1 MSSPRTWGC
10 FFAGPQRGR
19 GWGVFPTHVGVFPF
33 DLRTIFQRLCLPH
46 ARGGVSNPGLIQF
59 FNQPSSPRTWG
70 CFQTSSSTS
79 TALQVF
85 PTHVGVFLSPGL
97 AGAGLYRLPHAR
109 GGVSTSYRKGIAS
122 KLSSPR
128 TWGCFYCSRQVSYDL
143 VVFPTHVGVFL
154 ILNGSMIEPVSL
166 PHARGGVSQPSAKH
180 IARPWS
186 SPRTWGCFLA
196 RRCGLIT
203 ASVFPT
209 HVGVFPKRGSV
220 TSCATSLPYAC
231 GA

>member
-1 MSSPRTWGC
+1 MLVSSPRTWGC
-10 FFAGPQRGR
+10 FLPPQVEVFGQL
-19 GWGVFPTHVGVFPF
+19 VFPTHVGVFPF

-128 TWGCFYCSRQVSYDL
+128 TWGCFYIGYIPIYTGM
-143 VVFPTHVGVFL
+143 VFPTHVGVFL
-154 ILNGSMIEPVSL
+154 
-166 PHARGGVSQPSAKH
+166 
-180 IARPWS
+180 
-186 SPRTWGCFLA
+186 
-196 RRCGLIT
+196 
-203 ASVFPT
+203 
-209 HVGVFPKRGSV
+209 
-220 TSCATSLPYAC
+220 
-231 GA
+231 

>member
-1 MSSPRTWGC
+1 MGVFPSHRQSISRDRGLPHARGGVSSPRRWRCLGSLSSPRTWGC

-85 PTHVGVFLSPGL
+85 PTHVGVFLYWLDPD
-97 AGAGLYRLPHAR
+97 LYRHGLPHAR
-109 GGVSTSYRKGIAS
+109 GGVS
-122 KLSSPR
+122 LSWWP
-128 TWGCFYCSRQVSYDL
+128 L
-143 VVFPTHVGVFL
+143 ML
-154 ILNGSMIEPVSL
+154 EL
-166 PHARGGVSQPSAKH
+166 
-180 IARPWS
+180 
-186 SPRTWGCFLA
+186 
-196 RRCGLIT
+196 
-203 ASVFPT
+203 
-209 HVGVFPKRGSV
+209 
-220 TSCATSLPYAC
+220 
-231 GA
+231 